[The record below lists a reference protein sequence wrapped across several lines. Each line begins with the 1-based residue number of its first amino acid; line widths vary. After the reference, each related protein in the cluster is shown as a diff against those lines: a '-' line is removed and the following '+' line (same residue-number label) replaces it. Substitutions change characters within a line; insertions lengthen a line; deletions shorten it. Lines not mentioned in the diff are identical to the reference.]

1 MTARRRLWS
10 VGALLALPAW
20 GNAQTP
26 ASEHASN
33 AGDAPS
39 AAQAQALSQDL
50 IRTLAGV
57 RILGQP
63 PAVPQVGVVPRVDG
77 GSALLAPTGAL
88 GVVDLNAYR
97 RQLRSVF
104 PESQD
109 RYPMDSIVDV
119 QQRRATAWMSRL
131 LSVPAAEQAHAIGG
145 WERVPLAELAALAGN
160 DSAARRIF
168 DARIA
173 ELASDPAQQSYA
185 LYELVATLADPTQ
198 DSARLARNVA
208 IAEQYLK
215 PLHALPVSGYKTRN
229 DSTSVLERQWR
240 SEDTLIVAYGVL
252 GDSAHVVAHAKRAL
266 SYVPALGVSER
277 QFPLNTTYG
286 QVVRAFAQTPE
297 GRTQLAA
304 FSTPLLAMAHR
315 ASTEIPATATE
326 NQRRYAANIEP
337 QLQSEVREVAA
348 WLALLNTPAPA
359 IKANLWLNKTDSLYG
374 PQPRTVSFADGQ
386 VHVIAFG
393 DVQSNARMYPLNRVH
408 EAFPH
413 GVETIF
419 ITSTSGSVGPDILE
433 PADEVAWMRQYYKG
447 ARHLSTPI
455 AIWAGGKVQ
464 TGFVPEG
471 HYPVFSPVEEPNTN
485 PYHARWLGLLGE
497 TCVIIDKRG
506 IIRFYQ
512 NMATR
517 AQEVVLHNRIQMLLN
532 ESTSGPSPSPS
543 GVPVPPATSSPHD
556 NVTL

>member
-1 MTARRRLWS
+1 
-10 VGALLALPAW
+10 
-20 GNAQTP
+20 
-26 ASEHASN
+26 
-33 AGDAPS
+33 
-39 AAQAQALSQDL
+39 
-50 IRTLAGV
+50 
-57 RILGQP
+57 LGQP
-63 PAVPQVGVVPRVDG
+63 PAVPQVGVVTRVDG
-77 GSALLAPTGAL
+77 GSAVLAPTGAL
-88 GVVDLNAYR
+88 GVVDLNVYY

-109 RYPMDSIVDV
+109 RYPTDSIVDV
-119 QQRRATAWMSRL
+119 QQRRASAWMTRL

-145 WERVPLAELAALAGN
+145 WERVPLAEVAALAGN

-185 LYELVATLADPTQ
+185 IYQLVATLADPTQ

-215 PLHALPVSGYKTRN
+215 PLHALPASGYKTHN

-252 GDSAHVVAHAKRAL
+252 GDSARVVAHAKRAL
-266 SYVPALGVSER
+266 SYVPSLGLSER
-277 QFPLNTTYG
+277 QGPLNMVYG

-304 FSTPLLAMAHR
+304 FSTPFLAMTHR

-326 NQRRYAANIEP
+326 NQRRYAASIEP

-359 IKANLWLNKTDSLYG
+359 IKANLWLNKADSLYG
-374 PQPRTVSFADGQ
+374 PQPRTLSFADGQ

-393 DVQSNARMYPLNRVH
+393 DVRSNFRMYPLNRVH
-408 EAFPH
+408 EAFPT

-419 ITSTSGSVGPDILE
+419 ITNTNGSAGPDILE
-433 PADEVAWMRQYYKG
+433 PADEAAWMQRYYEG

-464 TGFVPEG
+464 SGFVPEG

-485 PYHARWLGLLGE
+485 LYHARWLGMLVE
-497 TCVIIDKRG
+497 TCIIIDKRG

-512 NMATR
+512 NMSTR
-517 AQEVVLHNRIQMLLN
+517 AQEVMLHKRIQLLLN
-532 ESTSGPSPSPS
+532 ESASGPAPSHSGALVTPDTSP
-543 GVPVPPATSSPHD
+543 THD